1 MIPIKD
7 YTWPRRRMPWVTWGI
22 IAVNIAVFLYQVS
35 LGPAASAFMFA
46 YAVVVITLLFRS
58 LQRPPAIPTFHVIQV
73 QSVPISGDIC
83 YT

>member
-7 YTWPRRRMPWVTWGI
+7 YPWPRRRIPWVTWGI

-58 LQRPPAIPTFHVIQV
+58 RLRPPTTTSYPYILRHPS
-73 QSVPISGDIC
+73 SVGPNQW
-83 YT
+83 